1 MAIIALFYAAFGYL
15 ALLAAILWGMLFMG
29 GSVPFPNMDAAGTA
43 APLQAASVDL
53 GLLLLLALLHRSVS
67 RGMLRHFTPRSFP
80 PGLARSTHA
89 WAAAAVLGLIYA
101 GWQPLPQVVWIVS
114 GSLQW
119 ALSALFY
126 LAWTLMLIGTFL
138 ASHLDMFEVIEA
150 ARVALPAA
158 ANDNGHAQAAPNA
171 SLTHMPFQPL
181 YWGIL
186 VAVWA
191 TSVMT
196 LGHLLL
202 AAVVTVYLLLDG
214 LWAARKIGSERRAV
228 PSHSRASASRVSA

>member
-1 MAIIALFYAAFGYL
+1 
-15 ALLAAILWGMLFMG
+15 
-29 GSVPFPNMDAAGTA
+29 
-43 APLQAASVDL
+43 
-53 GLLLLLALLHRSVS
+53 
-67 RGMLRHFTPRSFP
+67 
-80 PGLARSTHA
+80 
-89 WAAAAVLGLIYA
+89 
-101 GWQPLPQVVWIVS
+101 
-114 GSLQW
+114 
-119 ALSALFY
+119 
-126 LAWTLMLIGTFL
+126 
-138 ASHLDMFEVIEA
+138 
-150 ARVALPAA
+150 
-158 ANDNGHAQAAPNA
+158 
-171 SLTHMPFQPL
+171 MPFQPL